1 MVSLRLDNVTVEFP
15 IYNAGTRS
23 LKHKVMNIGSGGRLS
38 RDANNRISVV
48 ALRNV
53 SVLLRHG
60 DRLGLVGRNGAGKTT
75 LLRAMAGVYEPS
87 VGNVTCNGQL
97 ATMFDVT
104 LGMDIE
110 GTGFENIYRRG
121 MILGLSRKQIEDRMD
136 EIIHFTELGD
146 YLRIPVRTYSSGM
159 LLRLAFA
166 ISTTIEPDI
175 LLMDEWI
182 GVGDAHFMQKAEKRL
197 QGLVDRSGILVLA
210 SHSES
215 LMRKV
220 CNRVIHLEQGQVV
233 ADGPADEVLEAYRVM
248 KVPEATPGPAYNR

>member
-1 MVSLRLDNVTVEFP
+1 MASLHLENVTVEFP

-38 RDANNRISVV
+38 RDAGNRITVV
-48 ALRNV
+48 ALRDV
-53 SVLLRHG
+53 SALLKHG
-60 DRLGLVGRNGAGKTT
+60 DRVGLVGRNGAGKTT
-75 LLRAMAGVYEPS
+75 LLRAMAGIYEPS
-87 VGNVTCNGQL
+87 YGNVTCSGQL

-121 MILGLSRKQIEDRMD
+121 VILGLTRQQIDARMD
-136 EIIHFTELGD
+136 DIIQFTELGD

-182 GVGDAHFMQKAEKRL
+182 GVGDAHFIRKAEERL
-197 QGLVDRSGILVLA
+197 QRLVDRSGILVLA
-210 SHSES
+210 SHSED

-220 CNRVIHLEQGQVV
+220 CNRVIHLEQGRVV
-233 ADGPADEVLEAYRVM
+233 ADGPTEQVLESYRQM
-248 KVPEATPGPAYNR
+248 KLPQA